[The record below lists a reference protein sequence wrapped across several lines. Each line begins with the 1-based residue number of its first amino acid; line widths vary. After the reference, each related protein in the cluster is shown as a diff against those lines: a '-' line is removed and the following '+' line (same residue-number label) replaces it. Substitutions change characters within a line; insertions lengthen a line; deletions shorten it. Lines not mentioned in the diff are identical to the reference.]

1 MKQHAECC
9 RDAWETLAKCDMVL
23 ICVDPPDTS
32 PCAKA
37 MSRVVEKSSDKAIIA
52 FDLGVRNHGAAEEQ

>member
-9 RDAWETLAKCDMVL
+9 RDTWGSLAKCDMIL

-32 PCAKA
+32 ACAKA
-37 MSRVVEKSSDKAIIA
+37 LSAVVAKGGDKAIIS
-52 FDLGVRNHGAAEEQ
+52 FDLGVRNHVAAEE